1 MDPIRSLPFGT
12 TRSRVTRTYAL
23 ITPDTHVTSP
33 LVGWRNA
40 SAVVHIAPEMGAR
53 FTQYTATLESGAV
66 SASPG
71 EGVERFVYVLDG
83 AVRLKVEDKIAELG
97 ADQFAF
103 LPSDM
108 LHEITTGQ
116 SEKLP

>member
-12 TRSRVTRTYAL
+12 TRSRVTRNYAL
-23 ITPDTHVTSP
+23 ITPDTHVNSP

-53 FTQYTATLESGAV
+53 FTQYTATLENEAA

-71 EGVERFVYVLDG
+71 NGVERFVYVLEG
-83 AVRLKVEDKIAELG
+83 AVQLKVDAKSHELVP
-97 ADQFAF
+97 AN
-103 LPSDM
+103 LPSSRPIRCM
-108 LHEITTGQ
+108 N
-116 SEKLP
+116 